1 MNGNGLK
8 SQVARATS
16 GAKKKHPKDN
26 FIALSLCEYRPD
38 LVPEQLRPDRARQKP
53 TKFDAS
59 FISET
64 KKTITIRH
72 RDGKTLTIKKVPI
85 AEVRARLKSEMKIR
99 PRKKGRK

>member
-1 MNGNGLK
+1 MPEGLK

-26 FIALSLCEYRPD
+26 FVALPLCEYRPD
-38 LVPEQLRPDRARQKP
+38 LVPEQLKPDWARQKP
-53 TKFDAS
+53 AKFDPS

-64 KKTITIRH
+64 KTTITIRH
-72 RDGKTLTIKKVPI
+72 RDGEILKLKKVPI